1 MKRHCFTSYPLFALI
16 GLILLPLAVAHALPP
31 PADHVQKCALFDY
44 EQWRREHP
52 RPAGKALAALNKGE
66 PRTVRMIYF
75 LPNDRPYRVAAV
87 DTIKMRMRQAQDW
100 FAREMGAHGHGNTI
114 VRFEAD
120 AAGEPLVHR
129 VDGQHSTEHYN
140 NQYTVDKVL
149 DEIDPVFDF
158 AENVYYIAIDNGNSA
173 IYNGDRLVGGVGSS
187 WSKNG
192 GWGMVPISASFGT
205 VAHELGHAFDLWHD
219 FRDDDYVMSYGY
231 VPEWLLA
238 NQRLSACNAEFL
250 AVHTYFNPNS
260 PIEDGSRPT
269 IQENTSSPIRISA
282 GTTSIPVR
290 IKGRDPDGL
299 HQAILFTRT
308 QAPHFAVGSFE
319 VKACRGLE
327 GKRNPVVEFDYDGF
341 APSRPGS
348 DFNTFE
354 TQSLRIEVVDAL
366 GNTEWSDLLE
376 IINPE
381 FKKPIATFPIPS
393 DPKFLRSIV
402 FSPDGKL
409 LALESSRK
417 DDKVTLRDV
426 STGKSIANL
435 PPYDHVVEAW
445 ALSPD
450 GRLLAFES
458 PNNTIVLWDI
468 PSRKQH
474 VATAPAHRQDEE
486 FPWMKATLALAFSP
500 DGRLLA
506 SGGNVDYLVKL
517 WDVVSGEHVA
527 TFPALAFGGGITSLA
542 FSPDGKRL
550 AAYDAG
556 GTVRLWDVASREHVA
571 TIDAHEN
578 GSWANSKEVAF
589 SPDGRLLAT
598 GGTRWTSFEV
608 EETSEV
614 KLWNV
619 STGKPISATL
629 FGSAPVAFS
638 PDGRLLATGSGIET
652 KWFDLDGLEGGT
664 RQGENYG
671 GDAVTLW
678 EVSTGEPIAI
688 LPPWSRIYDLAFSP
702 GGKRL
707 VEMTDKAVRL
717 WDPAEWIG
725 EQTITIG
732 ELAVP
737 HSLAK
742 VSGDRQE
749 GQAGA
754 ALAKPFVV
762 SVKDQNGSVL
772 AGAVVFFSVTAGG
785 GTLSPTT
792 AETRANGQARSFLL
806 LGPDP
811 GTNTVTAKVA
821 GLEPVTFT
829 AIGQTTTDSDS
840 EEDDSEEDDGEDQQ
854 ESEETPT
861 STVELKGISSS
872 HDSVREND
880 AQATT
885 ITLTVTLDKAAR
897 TDETITLAIVSPTQ
911 GKTAK
916 RGEDFDATLDE
927 TITIAKGQRT
937 GTAQL
942 ILTPKDNTT
951 AEGDKAFAVQATSSS
966 GHAALINIKIIDND
980 SASEPQAW
988 LTPDPAEVEFSA
1000 NDPAWKTFIVHTNLD
1015 SVLVRAN
1022 PPGSDPA
1029 IEVSGG
1035 QQVPTRDYCP
1045 AEGNDRP
1052 TSGRRDGWNL
1062 HVKACQ
1068 AGQTKILLI
1077 DYDTDTVLQQY
1088 EVNVEAST
1096 SAAASTALN
1105 PSYPNPFNS
1114 ETVLSY
1120 SLPTAADIRLEVFT
1134 LSGQRVAVL
1143 HEGFQAA
1150 GYHTIAMDARD
1161 LASGVYLYRLTT
1173 PEGRFVQKFTLLR

>member
-1 MKRHCFTSYPLFALI
+1 MYSLGPAPCAENLPDESSRFASSAGCCNTRGAHAWLGAVVAHYTRSHGGLSPLNLAGVTGAQEGTLMKRHCFTSYPLFALI
-16 GLILLPLAVAHALPP
+16 GLILLPLAVVHASPP
-31 PADHVQKCALFDY
+31 FDY
-44 EQWRREHP
+44 EQWRRDHP
-52 RPAGKALAALNKGE
+52 RPAGKRLADLDVGE

-100 FAREMGAHGHGNTI
+100 FAMEMGAHGHGNTI

-140 NQYTVDKVL
+140 NKYTVDKVL

-173 IYNGDRLVGGVGSS
+173 IYLGDHLVGGVGSS

-192 GWGMVPISASFGT
+192 GWGMVPISADFGI
-205 VAHELGHAFDLWHD
+205 VAHELGHAFDLLHD
-219 FRDDDYVMSYGY
+219 FRDNDYVMSYGY
-231 VPEWLLA
+231 VPDWLLA

-250 AVHTYFNPNS
+250 AVHTYFNPKS

-269 IQENTSSPIRISA
+269 IQENTSSPIHIST

-290 IKGRDPDGL
+290 IKSRDPDGL
-299 HQAILFTRT
+299 HQAILLTRT
-308 QAPHFAVGSFE
+308 QAPHFAEGSLE

-354 TQSLRIEVVDAL
+354 TQSLLIQVVDAL

-381 FKKPIATFPIPS
+381 FKKPIATFPFS
-393 DPKFLRSIV
+393 SYPKYLASMV
-402 FSPDGKL
+402 FSPDGRL
-409 LALESSRK
+409 LALEASYE

-435 PPYDHVVEAW
+435 PSWGPVWTW

-450 GRLLAFES
+450 GRLLALEA
-458 PNNTIVLWDI
+458 PNGTIVLWDI
-468 PSRKQH
+468 ASEKQH
-474 VATAPAHRQDEE
+474 VATAPAHQQDEE
-486 FPWMKATLALAFSP
+486 FPNNDASSLAFSP
-500 DGRLLA
+500 NGKLLA
-506 SGGNVDYLVKL
+506 TGGRGDYLVKL

-527 TFPALAFGGGITSLA
+527 TFPALRYGGAIMSLA

-578 GSWANSKEVAF
+578 GSWSGHRGIAF

-619 STGKPISATL
+619 ATGKPISATL

-671 GDAVTLW
+671 GNAVTLW

-688 LPPWSRIYDLAFSP
+688 LPPWSRIDDLAFSP

-707 VEMTDKAVRL
+707 VEMRSWEVVRL
-717 WDPAEWIG
+717 WDLSEW
-725 EQTITIG
+725 
-732 ELAVP
+732 
-737 HSLAK
+737 
-742 VSGDRQE
+742 
-749 GQAGA
+749 
-754 ALAKPFVV
+754 
-762 SVKDQNGSVL
+762 
-772 AGAVVFFSVTAGG
+772 
-785 GTLSPTT
+785 TL
-792 AETRANGQARSFLL
+792 
-806 LGPDP
+806 
-811 GTNTVTAKVA
+811 
-821 GLEPVTFT
+821 
-829 AIGQTTTDSDS
+829 
-840 EEDDSEEDDGEDQQ
+840 
-854 ESEETPT
+854 
-861 STVELKGISSS
+861 
-872 HDSVREND
+872 
-880 AQATT
+880 
-885 ITLTVTLDKAAR
+885 
-897 TDETITLAIVSPTQ
+897 
-911 GKTAK
+911 
-916 RGEDFDATLDE
+916 
-927 TITIAKGQRT
+927 
-937 GTAQL
+937 
-942 ILTPKDNTT
+942 
-951 AEGDKAFAVQATSSS
+951 
-966 GHAALINIKIIDND
+966 IDND
-980 SASEPQAW
+980 AASEPRAW
-988 LTPDPAEVEFSA
+988 LTPNPAEIEFSA

-1022 PPGSDPA
+1022 PSGSDPA
-1029 IEVSGG
+1029 VEVSGG

-1062 HVKACQ
+1062 HVKTCQ

-1077 DYDTDTVLQQY
+1077 DYDTDTILQQY
-1088 EVNVEAST
+1088 EVNVEG
-1096 SAAASTALN
+1096 SAAGKLATTALN

-1114 ETVLSY
+1114 ETILSY
-1120 SLPTAADIRLEVFT
+1120 TLPTAADIRLEVFT
-1134 LSGQRVAVL
+1134 LSGQRVAIL
-1143 HEGFQAA
+1143 HEGLQAA
-1150 GYHTIAMDARD
+1150 GYHTIALDASD